1 MGEQHILNEIS
12 NTRKMS
18 KYHCLLKKKTK
29 QNKTSNNVI
38 TRHPVIYKNLYT
50 RLND

>member
-1 MGEQHILNEIS
+1 MGEQYILNEIS
-12 NTRKMS
+12 NTRKRS
-18 KYHCLLKKKTK
+18 KYHCLLKKK

>member
-1 MGEQHILNEIS
+1 MGEQYILNEIS
-12 NTRKMS
+12 NTRKRS
-18 KYHCLLKKKTK
+18 KYHCLLKKTK

-38 TRHPVIYKNLYT
+38 TRHPIIYKNLYT

>member
-18 KYHCLLKKKTK
+18 KYHCLLKKK
-29 QNKTSNNVI
+29 QNKTKHQTTSLQG
-38 TRHPVIYKNLYT
+38 TQLYIRT
-50 RLND
+50 YIQD

>member
-29 QNKTSNNVI
+29 QNIKQ
-38 TRHPVIYKNLYT
+38 RHYKAPNYI
-50 RLND
+50 